1 MQKLDVKSMSVDALQ
16 AELEKIQASLVDMK
30 FSHAVTPMENPTV
43 LGAARK
49 EVARILTELRAREL
63 ASLAAAGTLPA
74 RNKIIAR
81 RRKSN

>member
-1 MQKLDVKSMSVDALQ
+1 MQKLDVKSMSVEALQ

-63 ASLAAAGTLPA
+63 AELEAAGKLPA
-74 RNKIIAR
+74 RDRIVAR
-81 RRKSN
+81 RRRGL

>member
-1 MQKLDVKSMSVDALQ
+1 MSVDALQ